1 MPALDPTTEVQ
12 QHSAPQD
19 VPPVRGLLAR
29 VRANSRAKD
38 WFRITFGLIWVIDAV
53 LKWEPAFRNGYTAM
67 LRSAAQGQPGWLH
80 GWFHFWIT
88 LVAPNEGFFAYSTA
102 VIETLIAVAVIFGF
116 ARKLTYISAA
126 LFSVLI
132 WATGEG
138 FGGPYTSSS
147 TDIGTAVIYAVVFVG
162 LLALNY
168 EAGPSR
174 FSVDYLIEQRVSW
187 WHRIAEV
194 GHRRQRD
201 TPAASTAVPPV
212 APAAPV
218 MAGPPVVTTPA
229 AVAPPIVAVPM
240 SASPAA
246 DAGLVTSAGSG
257 S

>member
-1 MPALDPTTEVQ
+1 MPALDPITELQ
-12 QHSAPQD
+12 PYNPQA
-19 VPPVRGLLAR
+19 VPPGRRLLAR
-29 VRANSRAKD
+29 MRANSRAKD
-38 WFRITFGLIWVIDAV
+38 WFRITFGAIWVIDAV

-67 LRSAAQGQPGWLH
+67 LRTAATGQPGWLH

-102 VIETLIAVAVIFGF
+102 VIETLIAVAVVFGF

-147 TDIGTAVIYAVVFVG
+147 TDIGTAVIYAVVFAG

-194 GHRRQRD
+194 EHRRQHD
-201 TPAASTAVPPV
+201 KSVGSAAAPPV
-212 APAAPV
+212 AAPPV
-218 MAGPPVVTTPA
+218 MAAPPVVTAPT
-229 AVAPPIVAVPM
+229 AVAPPIVAIPT
-240 SASPAA
+240 SASSAV
-246 DAGLVTSAGSG
+246 DAPLVTSAGSR